1 MNFNFELKKALT
13 DEEFCECFDFMKSFL
28 VSIYGKESIYDENF
42 KTWKENRRQKENR
55 FFIKILK
62 DMQTCGYA
70 ELMILNNNMLYFCD
84 IIIKD
89 QMRMT
94 RVIFE
99 FVKFVLDLE
108 QFKNYNEIYFHINKK
123 NEMSL
128 KTWSKLGLI
137 LVEENKNNYKYK
149 LIRDNIN
156 RYFKSIKRK

>member
-1 MNFNFELKKALT
+1 
-13 DEEFCECFDFMKSFL
+13 
-28 VSIYGKESIYDENF
+28 
-42 KTWKENRRQKENR
+42 
-55 FFIKILK
+55 
-62 DMQTCGYA
+62 MQACGYA

-84 IIIKD
+84 IIIKE

-99 FVKFVLDLE
+99 FVKFVFDLE

-156 RYFKSIKRK
+156 KYFKSIKRK